1 MSPGAPTDDGGDP
14 SSRCSLHRGVGVV
27 VVVDGAVSPD
37 GEESDGSSRRRYPT
51 LLAFSTPP
59 PTALPFLRGGG
70 DEEDVDVAVAAS
82 GSAQDLAK
90 MSVFRRSDRSGAGGC
105 DGGVETATSARS
117 PSSPSLLEGDGD
129 DERKRNEAEQAA
141 DDDDDVP
148 RRRRIRCRR
157 AATTRH
163 PHSTSGGEG
172 ESGGGSLF
180 DGRRHRRLGA
190 SSSRRPLLAPV
201 DADAIFYFQLYLQ
214 QAQKPYDVGT
224 LSHFGP
230 WTDQLK

>member
-1 MSPGAPTDDGGDP
+1 M
-14 SSRCSLHRGVGVV
+14 
-27 VVVDGAVSPD
+27 
-37 GEESDGSSRRRYPT
+37 
-51 LLAFSTPP
+51 
-59 PTALPFLRGGG
+59 ALPFLRGGG
-70 DEEDVDVAVAAS
+70 DEEDVDVVVAAS

-105 DGGVETATSARS
+105 DGGVESATSARS

-129 DERKRNEAEQAA
+129 DERKRNEAGQAA
-141 DDDDDVP
+141 DDDDDDVP

-163 PHSTSGGEG
+163 PHSTTGGEG
-172 ESGGGSLF
+172 ESSGGLLF

-201 DADAIFYFQLYLQ
+201 DADAIVKKIQLFNRP
-214 QAQKPYDVGT
+214 KTVDT
-224 LSHFGP
+224 LSTSDHGQTNLLATAFE
-230 WTDQLK
+230 WTPQHPPQSVLTPSMMS